1 MSLAKLVYEWS
12 KKTPSKPFLIS
23 ENKTLTY
30 EQAAEEISK
39 IASNISSG
47 STVAHIMSNSIE
59 SILAYLAILWAGGKI
74 VAIDPLTSA
83 EDLKFI
89 LEDSNPD
96 IIFTDEEIYEREKT
110 ILKEYNTVV
119 NIPRKNVIS
128 NPYEYTEDEVGLIY
142 YYAGIA
148 GRTMQVLHS
157 AKRME
162 LNSLSL
168 YKATKLKDVRSI
180 LTVPVAHVLGNS
192 VLGVTLEAGGSMYI
206 VKKFDAKSV
215 VNVIERYSINYLS
228 TVPMVYDALNT
239 VDGNLNSLELCVST
253 AAPLFPST
261 VNMFYSKY
269 GKKIV
274 QQYGFTEGFVLT
286 FQPPEYADVISVG
299 KPLAEV
305 EVKLVKDNGEE
316 AKVGETGELWV
327 RAPWLMLGYKDKE
340 ETRKVFSDGWLK
352 TGDLMSMD
360 EKGLLYFRGVKKR
373 MLKYK
378 GYPIF
383 PRDLEEL
390 LRTHPDVIDVKV
402 VGEDAGQL
410 GQQPVAKVVVKQKRQ
425 GIEDELLNY
434 VNSRV
439 AFYKR
444 LKKVY
449 VVDKIE

>member
-12 KKTPSKPFLIS
+12 KKIPSKSFLIS

-39 IASNISSG
+39 IASNISPG
-47 STVAHIMSNSIE
+47 SMVVHIMFNSIE

-89 LEDSNPD
+89 LEDANPD
-96 IIFTDEEIYEREKT
+96 IIFTDEEIYEREKA
-110 ILKEYNTVV
+110 ILKEYKTFTNM
-119 NIPRKNVIS
+119 PRKNELS
-128 NPYEYTEDEVGLIY
+128 QPYEYTEDEVGLIY

-157 AKRME
+157 AKRVE

-168 YKATKLKDVRSI
+168 YKATKLKEIRSI
-180 LTVPVAHVLGNS
+180 LTVPLAHVLGNS
-192 VLGVTLEAGGSMYI
+192 VLGVTLEAGGSIYV
-206 VKKFDAKSV
+206 VKKFDAKTV
-215 VNVIERYSINYLS
+215 ANVIEKYSINYLS

-239 VDGNLNSLELCVST
+239 VDGNLNSLELCLSG
-253 AAPLFPST
+253 AAPLLPST
-261 VNMFYSKY
+261 LNTFFSRYRKR
-269 GKKIV
+269 IV
-274 QQYGFTEGFVLT
+274 QLYGLTEGLILT
-286 FQPPEYADVISVG
+286 FQPPEYGDVISVG
-299 KPLAEV
+299 KPLPEV

-327 RAPWLMLGYKDKE
+327 KAPWLMLGYKEKD
-340 ETRKVFSDGWLK
+340 ETAKVFSEGWLK

-390 LRTHPDVIDVKV
+390 LKTHPDVIDAKV
-402 VGEDAGQL
+402 IGEDAAQL
-410 GQQPVAKVVVKQKRQ
+410 GQQPVAKVVVKQKRP

-434 VNSRV
+434 INSRV

>member
-23 ENKTLTY
+23 ENKILTY

-39 IASNISSG
+39 IAANISPG
-47 STVAHIMSNSIE
+47 STVAHIMFNSIE
-59 SILAYLAILWAGGKI
+59 SILAYLAVMWAGGKI

-89 LEDSNPD
+89 LEDANPD
-96 IIFTDEEIYEREKT
+96 FVFTDEEIYEREKA
-110 ILKEYNTVV
+110 ILKDYKTFTSM
-119 NIPRKNVIS
+119 PRKNEFFR
-128 NPYEYTEDEVGLIY
+128 PYEYTEDEVGLIY

-157 AKRME
+157 AKRVE

-168 YKATKLKDVRSI
+168 YKTIKLKDVRSI
-180 LTVPVAHVLGNS
+180 LTVPLAHVLGNG
-192 VLGVTLEAGGSMYI
+192 VLGVTLEAGGFMY
-206 VKKFDAKSV
+206 VLKKFDAKV
-215 VNVIERYSINYLS
+215 VASAIEKYSINYLS
-228 TVPMVYDALNT
+228 TVPMVYDALST
-239 VDGNLNSLELCVST
+239 VSGNLSSLELCVSG
-253 AAPLFPST
+253 AAPLLPGT
-261 VNMFYSKY
+261 VDTFFRKY

-274 QQYGFTEGFVLT
+274 QLYGLTEGLILT

-299 KPLAEV
+299 KPLPEV

-316 AKVGETGELWV
+316 AKIGEVGELWV
-327 RAPWLMLGYKDKE
+327 KAPWLMLGYKDKE
-340 ETRKVFSDGWLK
+340 ETAKVFSNGWLK

-360 EKGLLYFRGVKKR
+360 KNGLLYFRGVKKR

-383 PRDLEEL
+383 PRDLEEIL
-390 LRTHPDVIDVKV
+390 KTHPDVIDAKV
-402 VGEDAGQL
+402 IGEDAGQL
-410 GQQPVAKVVVKQKRQ
+410 GQIPVAKVVVKQKRQ

-444 LKKVY
+444 LKKIY

>member
-119 NIPRKNVIS
+119 NIPRKNVSS

-215 VNVIERYSINYLS
+215 ANVIERYSINYLS
-228 TVPMVYDALNT
+228 TVPMIYDALNT
-239 VDGNLNSLELCVST
+239 VDGNLSSLELCVST